1 VLEEIEKRSQG
12 LLSKGIAARFIDKG
26 EDSKEVV
33 RPVEELRDAINYY
46 QVSGH
51 QNIVL
56 STVDMGVQIS
66 QQQAIYD
73 QITDLTVSVL
83 RLALLLAWMSDSFI
97 ESSFDELL
105 KLREVTQSP
114 EPTTVPTDK

>member
-1 VLEEIEKRSQG
+1 MLEEIEKRSQG

-73 QITDLTVSVL
+73 QITDSL
-83 RLALLLAWMSDSFI
+83 
-97 ESSFDELL
+97 
-105 KLREVTQSP
+105 
-114 EPTTVPTDK
+114 